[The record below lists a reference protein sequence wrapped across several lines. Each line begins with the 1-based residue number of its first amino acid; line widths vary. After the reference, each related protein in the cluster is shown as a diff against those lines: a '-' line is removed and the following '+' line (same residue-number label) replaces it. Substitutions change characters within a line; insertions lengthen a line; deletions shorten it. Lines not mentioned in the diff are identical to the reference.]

1 MHFAFDHIVHFI
13 ENPEEAIRTLKSKGI
28 HAVEGGAHKNRP
40 TYNVLSHF
48 DLSYIEYLG
57 TSDRQALEEMEHPQH
72 SMIQTI
78 MKKGFQEGF
87 VRFII
92 RTDNIEAAAQRFS
105 DKGLTVNG
113 PVYLSREQPDGSLLE
128 WQLLFIGDEKD
139 ELELPYF
146 IQWNE
151 SDEERKKALTEREM
165 IVSHPAE
172 ASFSH
177 INIAV
182 NDLERTVD
190 KWSDLLGLE
199 TEEPYVDEELQATC
213 QKLLLSG
220 GDIVFCS
227 PLGAGVV
234 SEALEQQGE
243 APFQVNLSS
252 KEIADLFE
260 FSGGRYQIKRNAK

>member
-13 ENPEEAIRTLKSKGI
+13 EDPEKATRTLKNKGI
-28 HAVEGGAHKNRP
+28 HAVEGGVHQNRP
-40 TYNVLSHF
+40 TYNALSHF

-57 TSDRQALEEMEHPQH
+57 TSDRQMLEEMEHPQH

-78 MKKGFQEGF
+78 IKKGFQEGF

-113 PVYLSREQPDGSLLE
+113 PVYLSREQPDGTLLE

-139 ELELPYF
+139 TLELPYF

-151 SDEERKKALTEREM
+151 SDKERKKALTEKEI

-199 TEEPYVDEELQATC
+199 TEESYMDEELQATC
-213 QKLLLSG
+213 QKLLLPG
-220 GDIVFCS
+220 GDLVFCS
-227 PLGAGVV
+227 PLTTGVV
-234 SEALEQQGE
+234 SEVLEQQGE
-243 APFQVNLSS
+243 GPFQVNLSS
-252 KEIADLFE
+252 EQTDDLFE
-260 FSGGRYQIKRNAK
+260 FGGGRYQIKND